1 MVAATLNNAAKQ
13 GLYMRVI
20 LKHYCFAARR
30 SSHTSLVMK
39 ARKHHSLLELRV
51 FVVAAAAVAGVVVSA
66 QYSFCV
72 LAFRDAADTKIREP
86 SIPVSTSTGPDPDKP
101 SGPLENALVP
111 LARAEEDEM
120 MEDVAEMAGGGQV
133 SGQDALANLETTLKP
148 VEKYAVRFLEEVSFA
163 TFPFFLDFELQCFS
177 VLKCCTSCSL

>member
-1 MVAATLNNAAKQ
+1 M
-13 GLYMRVI
+13 
-20 LKHYCFAARR
+20 
-30 SSHTSLVMK
+30 
-39 ARKHHSLLELRV
+39 LLELRA
-51 FVVAAAAVAGVVVSA
+51 VVVVAAAAAAVAGVVVSA

-148 VEKYAVRFLEEVSFA
+148 VEKYAVRFLEEVSYAKFHFFFWALNCNASQRFDAVNLAACKTRNASTGFA
-163 TFPFFLDFELQCFS
+163 AIW
-177 VLKCCTSCSL
+177 